1 MYARRVKGETYT
13 FGVSGNLYRSNVLMY
28 DHQTESLWLQVKREA
43 VTGPL
48 TGTRLKTLRS
58 TITTW
63 AKWKK
68 RHPDT
73 RVLTTD
79 TGHRRNYDVDPYA
92 DYYKSRRGLFASF
105 FRGGPGEEA
114 KVMVAG
120 FELGEKQKAYPMSA
134 IREKGELRDLI
145 GDREIIITL
154 DRRTDTLSARTD
166 DGTEVI
172 PIVVYWFVW
181 KGIHPETERYGEEPK
196 ASEQ

>member
-1 MYARRVKGETYT
+1 VYARKIEGKVYT

-43 VTGPL
+43 VTGPM
-48 TGTRLKTLRS
+48 TGNRLRTLRS

-79 TGHRRNYDVDPYA
+79 TGHRRNYEVDPYA
-92 DYYKSRRGLFASF
+92 DYYKSRRGLFSRF

-114 KVMVAG
+114 KALVAG
-120 FELGEKQKAYPMSA
+120 FELGGKYKAYPMSA

-145 GDREIIITL
+145 GDREIRITF
-154 DRRTDTLSARTD
+154 DRETDTLTARTG
-166 DGTEVI
+166 DGTEII
-172 PIVVYWFVW
+172 PIVAYWFVW
-181 KGIHPETERYGEEPK
+181 KGIHPATERYGDQ
-196 ASEQ
+196 AQSQ